1 MLSYSYSRFK
11 VILSSSAQTLNVNVI
26 KQLFSKDSIYTRL
39 SKRIIHNKHLFSK
52 VLSLQ
57 QELCDNIF
65 LCHTFQDTLTPK
77 YTKAVTLRE

>member
-1 MLSYSYSRFK
+1 MLSYYSYSSFK

-39 SKRIIHNKHLFSK
+39 SNTHLFSK